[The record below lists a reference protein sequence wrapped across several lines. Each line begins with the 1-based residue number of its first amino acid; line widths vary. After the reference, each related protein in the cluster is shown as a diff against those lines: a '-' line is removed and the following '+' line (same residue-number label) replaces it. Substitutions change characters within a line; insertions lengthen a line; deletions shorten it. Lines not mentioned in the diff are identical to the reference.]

1 MRAVREDFLAAV
13 ALERLSDSDR
23 KGTGFPGSGDVS
35 MHLGMWPLRSRQKAQ
50 DRDDL

>member
-1 MRAVREDFLAAV
+1 MKAVREDFLEAV

-35 MHLGMWPLRSRQKAQ
+35 MHLGMWHLHSRQKDQ
-50 DRDDL
+50 G